1 MIIRTVIADDHA
13 MFRQGLAA
21 LLQNAPEIELVGQA
35 GDGDQALELIGR
47 ENPDLA
53 ILDNS
58 MPGLSGLEVVEKLV
72 REDLKTRFVLL
83 TMHTEPRL
91 ASQALQSGAAGFL
104 IKESAFEELLAAI
117 QAVMQGNNYVS
128 SAIAVKMVENPG
140 GCRALPLT
148 PREKEILALIASGL
162 TNRQIADRLCISH
175 KTVDTHRT
183 RLMRKLDLHS
193 TAELVALAIKEGLY
207 TP

>member
-1 MIIRTVIADDHA
+1 MIIKTIIADDHA

-21 LLQNAPEIELVGQA
+21 LLQKAPEIELVGQA

-58 MPGLSGLEVVEKLV
+58 MPGLSGLEVVEQLV
-72 REDLKTRFVLL
+72 RKDLKTRFVLL

-91 ASQALQSGAAGFL
+91 ASLALQSGAAGFL

-128 SAIAVKMVENPG
+128 PAIAVKMVENPKD
-140 GCRALPLT
+140 CRALPLT
-148 PREKEILALIASGL
+148 PREREILALIASGL

-183 RLMRKLDLHS
+183 RLMRKLDLHT

-207 TP
+207 IP